1 MLDLAPAHV
10 VTNSFGGNV
19 GLRLATRRPDL
30 FRSLICHEPPLV
42 ALLADDP
49 DSQAMLSHSAQQL
62 QSVGRRIGDGDH
74 RGAARQF
81 VDEVAFGPGTWDH
94 QLPAEVR
101 EMFVRN
107 ASTFLDE
114 LQDPNRA
121 TIDRDALTGLEI
133 PVRLT
138 QGSESPQV
146 FPRVLDRLESVIP
159 HVARATIEGAAHLP
173 HLTTP
178 GPYVEATKQA
188 IQSARNHYRTL
199 A

>member
-1 MLDLAPAHV
+1 VQADNRIRVGGPLLEDKAPHPAH
-10 VTNSFGGNV
+10 TELPPS
-19 GLRLATRRPDL
+19 ATVNGQHLVNR
-30 FRSLICHEPPLV
+30 HEDKLK
-42 ALLADDP
+42 D
-49 DSQAMLSHSAQQL
+49 
-62 QSVGRRIGDGDH
+62 
-74 RGAARQF
+74 
-81 VDEVAFGPGTWDH
+81 
-94 QLPAEVR
+94 
-101 EMFVRN
+101 MFVRN

-121 TIDRDALTGLEI
+121 TIDTDALAGLEI

-159 HVARATIEGAAHLP
+159 HVTRETIKGAAHLP

-178 GPYVEATKQA
+178 GPYIEATKRA
-188 IQSARNHYRTL
+188 VQSAGGHYPTV